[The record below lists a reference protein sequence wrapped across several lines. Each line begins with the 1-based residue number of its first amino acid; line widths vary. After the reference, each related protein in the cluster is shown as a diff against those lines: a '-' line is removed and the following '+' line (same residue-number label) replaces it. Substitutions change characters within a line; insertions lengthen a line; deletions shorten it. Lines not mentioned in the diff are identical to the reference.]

1 MRPIWNGTLSFGLL
15 NIPVSL
21 MSGERRIDLQFRM
34 LDSRDQSPV
43 RYERVNSE
51 TGEEVP
57 WKDVVKAFE
66 FDKGNYVVMEEEDFK
81 AAASESKET
90 VEMSSFVDEDAIDTR
105 YFEKPYVLVPGK
117 KAEKGYVLLRDTLRK
132 LGKVGVARVVIR
144 TREYLCMV
152 KPQDDALLL
161 VLLRFPQELVDL
173 EDYHLPDKAS
183 GYRISK
189 AEMDM
194 ASQLIKS
201 MAGAWKPDE
210 HRDDFRD
217 RLRKAIDARINA
229 KGATTRVVEDDA
241 DVPEHATTNV
251 VDFMSLL
258 KQSLATNKRTP
269 AAKSAGAA
277 RKTATKKAPAKKAPK
292 APANKSSKGAA
303 TRKAPAKKAARTK
316 ATRAAA
322 RKTGT

>member
-1 MRPIWNGTLSFGLL
+1 
-15 NIPVSL
+15 
-21 MSGERRIDLQFRM
+21 M

-66 FDKGNYVVMEEEDFK
+66 FDKGNYVVLEEEDFK
-81 AAASESKET
+81 AAAPESRET
-90 VEMSSFVDEDAIDTR
+90 VEMSSFVDAGAIDTR

-117 KAEKGYVLLRDTLRK
+117 KAEKGYVLLRETLEK

-152 KPQDDALLL
+152 KPHDDALLL
-161 VLLRFPQELVDL
+161 VLLRYPQELVDL
-173 EDYHLPDKAS
+173 ADYSLPEKAS

-201 MAGAWKPDE
+201 MAGEWRPDE
-210 HRDDFRD
+210 YRDDYRD
-217 RLRKAIDARINA
+217 RLRKAIDQRINE
-229 KGATTRVVEDDA
+229 KGATTRVDDDDG
-241 DVPEHATTNV
+241 DVPEDATTNV

-258 KQSLATNKRTP
+258 KKSLDSNRRTP
-269 AAKSAGAA
+269 AAKATGGAKPRGKAAVKVPVKKAAKKAAKKAPGKAAG
-277 RKTATKKAPAKKAPK
+277 KAPAKKARPAPRKPAARKTPK
-292 APANKSSKGAA
+292 AAN
-303 TRKAPAKKAARTK
+303 PRT
-316 ATRAAA
+316 AA